1 MADQHSGIRSGHF
14 AERVWTATL
23 IVTAVFGA
31 ILLLWLATKV
41 FLLFFA
47 AVLFAV
53 LLRAIADAVGR
64 VLHLS
69 GDWALATTIILLL
82 ALIAGLGWLMA
93 GPISRQADQLS
104 EELPEAVQ
112 KLEAQL
118 RLYSWGR
125 KAADDLQNP
134 GGLVAQTGGVT
145 TKVKALFSVSIEGVV
160 DILVILFCAF
170 YFAARP
176 KYYVNGFVRLVPC
189 RHRERARGVL
199 NEVGIGLRHWLFGQ
213 IISMSIIGVLTW
225 VGLLLL
231 GIPASEVLGVLAG
244 VLDFV
249 PVAGPWVA
257 GIVACVIAFL
267 KSPMHAVYV
276 ACLFIALHLLEGHV
290 LIPLIQRRATRL
302 PPALTILAMVLF
314 YKLFGFLGLL
324 LAVPL
329 LALTLIATRTLF
341 VEDVI
346 ER

>member
-1 MADQHSGIRSGHF
+1 
-14 AERVWTATL
+14 
-23 IVTAVFGA
+23 
-31 ILLLWLATKV
+31 
-41 FLLFFA
+41 
-47 AVLFAV
+47 
-53 LLRAIADAVGR
+53 
-64 VLHLS
+64 
-69 GDWALATTIILLL
+69 
-82 ALIAGLGWLMA
+82 
-93 GPISRQADQLS
+93 ISRQADQLS

-118 RLYSWGR
+118 RHYSWGR

-231 GIPASEVLGVLAG
+231 
-244 VLDFV
+244 
-249 PVAGPWVA
+249 
-257 GIVACVIAFL
+257 
-267 KSPMHAVYV
+267 
-276 ACLFIALHLLEGHV
+276 
-290 LIPLIQRRATRL
+290 
-302 PPALTILAMVLF
+302 
-314 YKLFGFLGLL
+314 
-324 LAVPL
+324 
-329 LALTLIATRTLF
+329 
-341 VEDVI
+341 
-346 ER
+346 

>member
-1 MADQHSGIRSGHF
+1 MADRNSGFRSGHF

-23 IVTAVFGA
+23 IVAAVLGA

-53 LLRAIADAVGR
+53 LLRATADALGG

-69 GDWALATTIILLL
+69 PDWALAVTIVILV
-82 ALIAGLGWLMA
+82 AVFVGAGWLMA
-93 GPISRQADQLS
+93 GPISRQASQLS
-104 EELPEAVQ
+104 DELPQALQ
-112 KLEAQL
+112 KLETQL
-118 RLYSWGR
+118 RRYSWGN
-125 KAADDLQNP
+125 KLADNLQNP
-134 GGLVAQTGGVT
+134 AGLAAQTGGLAK
-145 TKVKALFSVSIEGVV
+145 KVKAVFSLSIEGVV

-176 KYYVNGFVRLVPC
+176 KYYVNGFLRLVPC
-189 RHRERARGVL
+189 RHRERAGDVL
-199 NEVGIGLRHWLFGQ
+199 SEVDIGLRHWIFGQ
-213 IISMSIIGVLTW
+213 IVSMTIIGILTW
-225 VGLLLL
+225 VGLFLL
-231 GIPASEVLGVLAG
+231 GIPASGVLGVLAG

-249 PVAGPWVA
+249 PVAGPWAA
-257 GIVACVIAFL
+257 GIVACIIALL

-276 ACLFIALHLLEGHV
+276 ACLFTALHLVEGHV

-314 YKLFGFLGLL
+314 YTLFGFLGLL

-329 LALTLIATRTLF
+329 LALTLVATRTLF
-341 VEDVI
+341 VENVI